1 MSGSTDPGGALMT
14 TEAPVSCT
22 VTVPTSLTRAYAL
35 FTEREGWTMVLGR
48 FAVHAEGH
56 STD

>member
-1 MSGSTDPGGALMT
+1 MT

-22 VTVPTSLTRAYAL
+22 VTVPASPTRAYAL
-35 FTEREGWTMVLGR
+35 FTERDGWTMVLGR